1 MSALEQRY
9 RSMRRA
15 TLVAG
20 ATNVSLAAVQL
31 VGGVFANSQALIADG
46 LHTLSDLFG
55 DAVVLLASRQASVE
69 PDEAHPYGHG
79 RIETLA
85 TVFVALLLLAVAV
98 GLVVEAGRRLYSAQP
113 LASPHPL
120 ALLFAMTAILAK
132 EGLFRY
138 TRRVA
143 RRVRSDLL
151 HANAWHQRSDVAS
164 SLVVLAGVAGALA
177 GLTYLDALAAA
188 IVGGMIAVIGMRLM
202 RRSLAELID
211 RGLGR
216 DRLAR
221 LRRTIRGVDGVHDLH
236 LLRTRRMG
244 GHALVDVHVQLSPR
258 ISVSEAHY
266 ISEQVR
272 ARLIAT
278 DEDVSDVTVHVDPEA
293 DDAMDELNL
302 RLPTRPQILQALD
315 GCWVEIGA
323 SAEILHVDL
332 HYLAGQV
339 YVEVYLPAALAS
351 DPASAGALASRLRQA
366 STKLAYVADVTVWY
380 SPPAA

>member
-1 MSALEQRY
+1 MGALEQRY
-9 RSMRRA
+9 RLIRRA

-20 ATNVSLAAVQL
+20 ATNVSLATVQL
-31 VGGVFANSQALIADG
+31 AGGLLANSQALIADG

-55 DAVVLLASRQASVE
+55 DAVVLLASRQASVA

-85 TVFVALLLLAVAV
+85 TVFVALLLLAVAA
-98 GLVVEAGRRLYSAQP
+98 GLIAEAARRLFSSEP

-120 ALLFAMTAILAK
+120 ALLFAVMGILAK

-188 IVGGMIAVIGMRLM
+188 IVGGMIAVIGLRLM

-216 DRLAR
+216 ARLAG
-221 LRRTIRGVDGVHDLH
+221 LRDAIRGVDGVHDLH

-278 DEDVSDVTVHVDPEA
+278 DEEVSDVTVHVDPEA
-293 DDAMDELNL
+293 DDAMDEHTL
-302 RLPTRPQILQALD
+302 RLPTRQQILKALD
-315 GCWVEIGA
+315 ACWEGIEG
-323 SAEILHVDL
+323 SDGILRVDL
-332 HYLAGQV
+332 HYLGGQV
-339 YVEVYLPAALAS
+339 YVEVFLPAAAVA
-351 DPASAGALASRLRQA
+351 DSAAAQALAHRLRQA
-366 STKLAYVADVTVWY
+366 GKTLPYVADIGVWH
-380 SPPAA
+380 SAA